1 VREVGGG
8 KVSRGQF
15 WGREGDSKIPVQGF
29 RVFWVHPQ
37 NGLNGLILN

>member
-15 WGREGDSKIPVQGF
+15 WGREGDSKIPVQGKRMCF
-29 RVFWVHPQ
+29 GFIPKMA
-37 NGLNGLILN
+37 